1 MHGAQEAGD
10 VVERRTLH
18 AAEQD
23 RSDVAPRREQ
33 WRQEQSGLDADRQI
47 FIDEAWAKTNMTRLR
62 GRAPRGQRRID
73 KTRTGTGSPPR
84 SSRPWAWEAC
94 AVQRCGMV
102 RSTAT
107 YSRPSSGRCLCQ
119 DCVLAPWTCSTTCRA
134 TRRST
139 RVGSSSHAGP
149 VWSFCPP
156 LLAGP
161 QPHRDGPLQDQ
172 AVAPVR
178 GLPQARF
185 TVESDAVGHRW
196 RHPFRR
202 RSLLQTPWLLARSG
216 LKSF

>member
-156 LLAGP
+156 PYSPDLNPIEMVPAKIKQLLRSTACRR
-161 QPHRDGPLQDQ
+161 RDSLWKAMLSVIDGVTP
-172 AVAPVR
+172 
-178 GLPQARF
+178 
-185 TVESDAVGHRW
+185 SDAVRCFRHRGYS
-196 RHPFRR
+196 PG
-202 RSLLQTPWLLARSG
+202 PD
-216 LKSF
+216 